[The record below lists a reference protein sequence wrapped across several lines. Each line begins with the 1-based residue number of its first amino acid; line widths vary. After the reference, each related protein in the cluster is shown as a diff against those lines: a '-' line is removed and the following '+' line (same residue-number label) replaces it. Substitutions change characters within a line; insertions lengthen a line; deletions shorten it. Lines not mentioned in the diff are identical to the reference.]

1 MCSVFPLGSEAQDR
15 AGLVTR
21 RQSSGAVLGCGHNNN
36 NITAVGQQ
44 HHSSMETRWR
54 LAAVVAVVAGMV
66 GETAAIFKC
75 PDDGH
80 WPDPESC
87 AR

>member
-1 MCSVFPLGSEAQDR
+1 MLP
-15 AGLVTR
+15 T
-21 RQSSGAVLGCGHNNN
+21 SGAVLCSGGRNNN
-36 NITAVGQQ
+36 NNTTAVGQQ

-54 LAAVVAVVAGMV
+54 LAAVVAVMV
-66 GETAAIFKC
+66 TETAAIFKC

>member
-1 MCSVFPLGSEAQDR
+1 
-15 AGLVTR
+15 
-21 RQSSGAVLGCGHNNN
+21 
-36 NITAVGQQ
+36 
-44 HHSSMETRWR
+44 METRWR
-54 LAAVVAVVAGMV
+54 LAAVVAVVAVMM

>member
-1 MCSVFPLGSEAQDR
+1 MLP
-15 AGLVTR
+15 TR
-21 RQSSGAVLGCGHNNN
+21 QQTSGAVLCSGHNNT
-36 NITAVGQQ
+36 TAVGQQ
-44 HHSSMETRWR
+44 HHSSMETRW
-54 LAAVVAVVAGMV
+54 LVAAVVAVMV
-66 GETAAIFKC
+66 TETAAIFKC

>member
-1 MCSVFPLGSEAQDR
+1 MCSVLTLGSEAQDR
-15 AGLVTR
+15 ASLVTNQAPDQR
-21 RQSSGAVLGCGHNNN
+21 CGAVVHTNNN
-36 NITAVGQQ
+36 NTTAVGQQ

-54 LAAVVAVVAGMV
+54 LAAVVAVMV
-66 GETAAIFKC
+66 TETAAIFKC